1 MALTVTI
8 SGSVGA
14 GVGNFEVYFD
24 SPCFSGSDGGP
35 VTGSTPGTASLYSGS
50 QIESVGGLE
59 IDFPDNAQVAYI
71 RTVGYSVNN
80 DSTGSQYCSQCFGP
94 VNIPGAPEPSLTP
107 SVSTTPSVSPTPTP
121 TITPTPTVS
130 TVSISLTTI
139 KLYASWD
146 GSKWVGLSSPDDYC
160 DTNYYVSTTFKT
172 NAASFATLST
182 GNIIYDSSGAAT
194 TFDTNTWF
202 AGGDNPFY
210 TSGSSF
216 RAVELNANGSVA
228 GFDQVDCTSTG
239 EPGGGQSA

>member
-14 GVGNFEVYFD
+14 GVGDFEVYFD

-59 IDFPDNAQVAYI
+59 VDFPDNAQVAYI
-71 RTVGYSVNN
+71 RTVGFSTNN
-80 DSTGSQYCSQCFGP
+80 DGTGSQYCSQCFGP
-94 VNIPGAPEPSLTP
+94 VDIPGAPVPSLTP
-107 SVSTTPSVSPTPTP
+107 SVSITPSVSLTPTP

-139 KLYASWD
+139 RLYANWD
-146 GSKWVGLSSPDDYC
+146 GSKWVGLSSADAYC
-160 DTNYYVSTTFKT
+160 DTNYLVSRLFKT

-182 GNIIYDSSGAAT
+182 GNIIYDSFGAAT
-194 TFDTNTWF
+194 TFDTSTWF
-202 AGGDNPFY
+202 AGGDSDFE
-210 TSGSSF
+210 TQESSF
-216 RAVELNANGSVA
+216 RVVQLNANGSVA
-228 GFDQVDCTSTG
+228 GFDQVDCTSTE